1 MFTSR
6 ALPQAKI
13 KYGLSV
19 MTSVD
24 ISSDV
29 VSVACIAGKFCRSV
43 TPTYVPFRVKSFP
56 VFLRAVL

>member
-1 MFTSR
+1 
-6 ALPQAKI
+6 
-13 KYGLSV
+13 

-24 ISSDV
+24 ISSDI
-29 VSVACIAGKFCRSV
+29 VSVACIAGEFCRSV